1 MKHDD
6 IIAAARK
13 RLAEAIEGDH
23 ENREDALDD
32 LEYIAGFQWDES
44 ERQRRHD
51 AMRPCITINR
61 LPQFVRQVTG
71 DIRQLNPAIS
81 VLPADS
87 AATADTAEVIEGM
100 TRHIEYR
107 SDGSS
112 VYERAAESAAQCGM
126 GYFRILTEYESDDS
140 FNQEILIET
149 IDNPFSVYFDPD
161 ARKSTREDANYCFIT
176 TQMPEDDFREA
187 YPDASPVD
195 VHHDGD
201 TDGLEHWR
209 EAGEVVVAEYF
220 WKEAYTKKIG
230 LLRDGTVIE
239 NPQAFHDVVN
249 TRSVQ
254 AHKVMWVKMS
264 GHEVLEE
271 PKEYPCKHIPVIAVM
286 GEEIHIGERRVRS
299 SVIRYAKDP
308 QRLYNYY
315 SSAQA
320 ETIALQPK
328 TPYIA
333 TAKQVQGYEADWAA
347 ANESNDAVL
356 LYTPDEKAPGAPQR
370 SAPPVASQ
378 ALAQEAMKAGE
389 DMKAT
394 TGIYDA
400 GLGQASN
407 EKSGVA
413 IRQRQLESDIST
425 SIYTD
430 NLSKAIGQ
438 CGRIL
443 VDMIPK
449 IYDTQRTVRIVGKD
463 DTEQMVDINAMAVD
477 QNYNPVPI
485 NPLGNGK
492 YDVRVTVGPNYTT
505 RRQETAE
512 SMMQFVQAFPAA
524 GQVAGDLIVKA
535 MDWPDADKLAERLEK
550 TLPPG
555 MIDQS
560 DDPQAQQQMMA
571 QQQQA
576 MQAQQQEQ
584 QFAQAMKEME
594 MRKHQAE
601 AVEAEAQAQE
611 AQFKAQEAQAKML
624 TAQRNAAPIMGAYP
638 QG

>member
-1 MKHDD
+1 MKNDD
-6 IIAAARK
+6 IIKMARK
-13 RLAEAIEGDH
+13 RLAEAKDADH
-23 ENREDALDD
+23 ENREEALED
-32 LEYIAGFQWDES
+32 LEYIAGFHWDEE
-44 ERQRRHD
+44 EREARED
-51 AMRPCITINR
+51 AGRPCITINR

-71 DIRQLNPAIS
+71 DIRQLNPAIN
-81 VLPADS
+81 VIPADNN
-87 AATADTAEVIEGM
+87 ANPDTAEIIEGM

-126 GYFRILTEYESDDS
+126 GYFRILSEYESEDS
-140 FNQEILIET
+140 FNQEILLET
-149 IDNPFSVYFDPD
+149 IDNPLSVYFDPD
-161 ARKSTREDANYCFIT
+161 ARKSTREDANFCFIT
-176 TQMPEDDFREA
+176 TQIDAEAFKEDF
-187 YPDASPVD
+187 PDASPMD
-195 VHHDGD
+195 VEHDGN

-209 EAGEVVVAEYF
+209 ESGDVVVAEYF
-220 WKEAYTKKIG
+220 WKEPYKRKIG
-230 LLRDGTVIE
+230 LTRDGKTIE
-239 NPQAFHDVVN
+239 DPQAIHDVAK
-249 TRSVQ
+249 TREVA
-254 AHKVMWVKMS
+254 AHKVMWAKIS
-264 GHEVLEE
+264 GKDVLEGPRE
-271 PKEYPCKHIPVIAVM
+271 FPCKHIPIIGVM
-286 GEEIHIGERRVRS
+286 GEELHIGERRVRT

-328 TPYIA
+328 TPYVA
-333 TAKQVQGYEADWAA
+333 TVKQIEGFENLWQA
-347 ANESNDAVL
+347 ANESNEAVL
-356 LYTPDEKAPGAPQR
+356 PYNPDEKAPGPPQR

-430 NLSKAIGQ
+430 NLSKAIAH
-438 CGRIL
+438 CGRVM

-449 IYDTQRTVRIVGKD
+449 IYDTERTVRIVGKD
-463 DTEQMVDINAMAVD
+463 DNEQMVPINGADFD
-477 QNYNPVPI
+477 QDLNPIAI
-485 NPLGNGK
+485 NPLSQGK

-512 SMMQFVQAFPAA
+512 SMMQFMQAFPAA
-524 GQVAGDLIVKA
+524 GQVAGDLLVKA

-550 TLPPG
+550 VLPPG
-555 MIDQS
+555 LADIS
-560 DDPQAQQQMMA
+560 DDPQAQQQAMAA
-571 QQQQA
+571 QQQQMA
-576 MQAQQQEQ
+576 AQQQQ
-584 QFAQAMKEME
+584 MQFEQAMKQLE
-594 MRKHQAE
+594 MRKNEAE

-611 AQFKAQEAQAKML
+611 ARFKAQEAQAKML
-624 TAQRNAAPIMGAYP
+624 AAQQAMAPVGYIP
-638 QG
+638 QT